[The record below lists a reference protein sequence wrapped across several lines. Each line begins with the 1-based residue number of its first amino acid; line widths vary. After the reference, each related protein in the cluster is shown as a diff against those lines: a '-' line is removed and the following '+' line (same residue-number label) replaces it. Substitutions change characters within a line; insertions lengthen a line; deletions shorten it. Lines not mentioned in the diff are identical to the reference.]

1 MTGTSDERA
10 LATRLSGMDAA
21 ALAELLSRRGVAPT
35 VSWADA
41 FDAAEALLDP
51 ASIDAALRTLSR
63 DDLRALADGALAPRP
78 AALVLSRPDGAPY
91 GNVTARVEAARAAH
105 PDAFTAVSEPRPPG
119 EADPLGT
126 GAAAERAAAAV
137 ASLAD
142 ILAASRIR
150 PLPTTAAESVTA
162 AERRRLVD
170 DGVITEAAALD
181 DLVTAAAAAGLVV
194 LRDRE
199 WRLTVAGDAW
209 LMQNAA
215 SRWVAVAGGLVAQLP
230 RDASGRILPPDAWT
244 DARPLDPA
252 AAARA
257 ESLRR
262 IFVRWGL
269 LTADGSAPA
278 WSIDVWRSDASA
290 TGPQNP
296 ADGLDARALAAMLT
310 PEIDGIYLQADLS
323 AIAPGPLRPALD
335 LRLRT
340 MAERESRAQASTY
353 RFSEQSLAGAVA
365 LGETADSLREFL
377 GALSLTGIP
386 QPLDYLI
393 DQVASTREV
402 LRVGTDPVSG
412 RARID
417 GDDPHLLDMLLVD
430 RALRPLGL
438 QQYNGAILSRVS
450 RDAVFWSLADARYR
464 VVALDA
470 DGRPE
475 PLNRRRVLVDPHTAP
490 PVADLLPLAE
500 RLLAGRG
507 DSDAAWL
514 ERELDQAV
522 RLRAPVVLTVLLPD
536 GSTRELAVEAQGLGG
551 GRFRGLDRAAD
562 VERTVPL
569 ASIASVRPA

>member
-10 LATRLSGMDAA
+10 LATRLSGMDAD
-21 ALAELLSRRGVAPT
+21 ALAELLVDRGVAASVT
-35 VSWADA
+35 WIDA

-51 ASIDAALRTLSR
+51 VSIDSALRGLSR
-63 DDLRALADGALAPRP
+63 DDLRALAAGTPAARP
-78 AALVLSRPDGAPY
+78 AALALARSDGTPY
-91 GNVTARVEAARAAH
+91 AAVAARLEAARAAH
-105 PDAFTAVSEPRPPG
+105 PDAFAAVSAP
-119 EADPLGT
+119 ADPAAADQPEA

-142 ILAASRIR
+142 ILAASRVR
-150 PLPTTAAESVTA
+150 PLTTTAAESVTA
-162 AERRRLVD
+162 ADRRHLVD
-170 DGVITEAAALD
+170 EGVIAEASDLD
-181 DLVTAAAAAGLVV
+181 DLITAAAAARLVV

-199 WRLTVAGDAW
+199 WRLTVVGDAW
-209 LMQNAA
+209 LMRDAVA
-215 SRWVAVAGGLVAQLP
+215 RWVEVATGLVALLP
-230 RDASGRILPPDAWT
+230 RDRTGRILPPDAW
-244 DARPLDPA
+244 AGSLPLDPSA
-252 AAARA
+252 PVRA
-257 ESLRR
+257 EALRR
-262 IFVRWGL
+262 VLVRWGL

-278 WSIDVWRSDASA
+278 WSAGVWRPTAASGSA
-290 TGPQNP
+290 
-296 ADGLDARALAAMLT
+296 AGLDAGALAAMLT
-310 PEIDGIYLQADLS
+310 PEIAGIYLQADLS
-323 AIAPGPLRPALD
+323 AIAPGPLEPALD

-365 LGETADSLREFL
+365 LGETAETLREFL

-393 DQVASTREV
+393 DQVTSARGV
-402 LRVGTDPVSG
+402 LRVGTDAPTG

-430 RALRPLGL
+430 RTLRPLGL
-438 QQYNGAILSRVS
+438 QESGDALTSRVS

-475 PLNRRRVLVDPHTAP
+475 PLNRRRPLVDPEDAP
-490 PVADLLPLAE
+490 TGDDRRALAE

-522 RLRAPVVLTVLLPD
+522 RLRAPVILTVLLPD
-536 GSTRELAVEAQGLGG
+536 GSTRELQVEAQGLGG